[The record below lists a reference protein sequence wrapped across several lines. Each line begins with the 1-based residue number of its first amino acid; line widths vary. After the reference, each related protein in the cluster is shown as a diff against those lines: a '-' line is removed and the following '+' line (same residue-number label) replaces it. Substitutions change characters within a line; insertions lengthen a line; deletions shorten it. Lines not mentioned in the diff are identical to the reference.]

1 MEHVAESINY
11 DYLPG
16 EPESRKVWYIT
27 LRFPPSTNTP
37 GGSRGLCPSRNG
49 DTSGVLNLGEII
61 KTNGSSEYSGKALTT
76 LREYS
81 PLKDGFFRVVDI
93 HGRNIVIEPSNPSR
107 TFKLIKLNEHPLLSE
122 FDLNLKGVRNKNA
135 GYKTLYSSESNDY
148 FPRVGKYQYPPRP
161 YSQTVDHN
169 MFITKR

>member
-27 LRFPPSTNTP
+27 LRFPPSTTT
-37 GGSRGLCPSRNG
+37 NG

-61 KTNGSSEYSGKALTT
+61 KTNGSHEF
-76 LREYS
+76 S
-81 PLKDGFFRVVDI
+81 PLKNGFFKIMDI
-93 HGRNIVIEPSNPSR
+93 HGRNLVIEPCGPSR
-107 TFKLIKLNEHPLLSE
+107 TFKLIKLNEHPLLSD
-122 FDLNLKGVRNKNA
+122 FNLSAGGKNSK
-135 GYKTLYSSESNDY
+135 YRTLYSSESNDY

-169 MFITKR
+169 LIITKR

>member
-27 LRFPPSTNTP
+27 LRFPPSTN
-37 GGSRGLCPSRNG
+37 RNG

-61 KTNGSSEYSGKALTT
+61 RTNGSH
-76 LREYS
+76 EYS
-81 PLKDGFFRVVDI
+81 PLKDGFFRIMDI
-93 HGRNIVIEPSNPSR
+93 HGRNIVIEPCNPSR
-107 TFKLIKLNEHPLLSE
+107 TFKLIKLNGHPLLSD
-122 FDLNLKGVRNKNA
+122 FDLKVGNKNA

-161 YSQTVDHN
+161 YSQPVDRN